1 MSTAIQINVFGN
13 TTICIYTKIFKIKKF
28 YDKLLENAKL
38 KVVTLLL
45 NSQSDN
51 VEIFEKTK
59 MKKRK
64 TLNLVF

>member
-13 TTICIYTKIFKIKKF
+13 TTICIYIKIFKIKKF
-28 YDKLLENAKL
+28 YDKLFENAKL
-38 KVVTLLL
+38 KVATLQL